1 METSFAISEIDVK
14 LQQDVSSSPPS
25 YPAKSWLGL
34 VTTFEP
40 LKVCLDDDSSI
51 EDEDEDMFDDDA
63 FTFDD
68 NDFQAIM
75 SHEAFKR
82 SMSLNNSMRTISRS
96 TSLSSVDSLQHQT
109 TSSSPQLL
117 PSHPSAPLLSK
128 ATNIST
134 DSSPAASTVS
144 ASCRDAPHFLHRL
157 NFQTPSVPCDSK
169 MPCPFFSEAHCLILL
184 LSSYTHRDHWEL

>member
-1 METSFAISEIDVK
+1 MESSFAISEIDVQ

-82 SMSLNNSMRTISRS
+82 MSLNTMRTISRS
-96 TSLSSVDSLQHQT
+96 TSLSSVESLPQHHT
-109 TSSSPQLL
+109 TSSSPLLL

-128 ATNIST
+128 ATDIST

-144 ASCRDAPHFLHRL
+144 SPYGVMMRDAPHFVHRL

-169 MPCPFFSEAHCLILL
+169 MTGHFSEAHNFCFC
-184 LSSYTHRDHWEL
+184 SSYHRDHWEL

>member
-1 METSFAISEIDVK
+1 MMLWCHKIDLSGETTSTGEQDIIMDSFAISEIDVK
-14 LQQDVSSSPPS
+14 LEQDVSSSPS

-68 NDFQAIM
+68 KDFQAIM
-75 SHEAFKR
+75 SHEAIKR
-82 SMSLNNSMRTISRS
+82 MSLNSISVISRS
-96 TSLSSVDSLQHQT
+96 TSLSSVESLPLYHT
-109 TSSSPQLL
+109 TSSCPLL

-128 ATNIST
+128 ATDIST

-144 ASCRDAPHFLHRL
+144 SSWRHVVTRL
-157 NFQTPSVPCDSK
+157 IRSPSEFSDTFCPCD
-169 MPCPFFSEAHCLILL
+169 FA
-184 LSSYTHRDHWEL
+184 

>member
-1 METSFAISEIDVK
+1 MDSFAISEIDVK
-14 LQQDVSSSPPS
+14 IQQDVSSPTPS

-34 VTTFEP
+34 VTTFQP

-75 SHEAFKR
+75 SHEAVKR
-82 SMSLNNSMRTISRS
+82 ISLNSISVISRS
-96 TSLSSVDSLQHQT
+96 TSLSSVESVPQHQT
-109 TSSSPQLL
+109 TSLSSPLLL

-128 ATNIST
+128 ATDIST

-144 ASCRDAPHFLHRL
+144 PHHGVR
-157 NFQTPSVPCDSK
+157 S
-169 MPCPFFSEAHCLILL
+169 
-184 LSSYTHRDHWEL
+184 